1 MIIYKMNRRTQPVTA
16 TPWIHWTSGQVVEMS
31 GEAIE
36 ISYILPENRSVG
48 VLIHNEAEK
57 ILISLRF
64 S

>member
-1 MIIYKMNRRTQPVTA
+1 MNRRNDPVTA
-16 TPWIHWTSGQVVEMS
+16 TPWLRWASGQVQEES
-31 GEAIE
+31 GEEIE

-57 ILISLRF
+57 ILIPLRF

>member
-1 MIIYKMNRRTQPVTA
+1 MNRRTEPVTA
-16 TPWIHWTSGQVVEMS
+16 RPWIHWTSGQVQEES

-48 VLIHNEAEK
+48 EWIYNEAEK
-57 ILISLRF
+57 ILIPLRF